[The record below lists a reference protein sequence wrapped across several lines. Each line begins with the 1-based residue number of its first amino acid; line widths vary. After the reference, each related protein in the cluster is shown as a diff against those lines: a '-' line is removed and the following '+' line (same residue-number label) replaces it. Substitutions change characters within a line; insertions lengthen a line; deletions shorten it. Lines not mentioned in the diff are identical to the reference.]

1 MKKLLLT
8 TGVLLLAL
16 SVASFAFSGEEE
28 KSRYGR
34 GYGYGCNWGSGHGW
48 GGGHMMG
55 PGYGSGMHRGGSG
68 RHGRGRMMDRGWER
82 GYGPRDWQS
91 MEPEQREKWEKMG
104 SKNQIETLELRKQL
118 VTKQM
123 ELETLWSQTDVDQK
137 KVEKLSDE
145 VAQLQAE
152 LGKKRDRFLLQ
163 CRKEFGDRGWACPG
177 GW

>member
-8 TGVLLLAL
+8 TGVLVLAL
-16 SVASFAFSGEEE
+16 SVASFAFSGEAE

-34 GYGYGCNWGSGHGW
+34 GYGYGCDWGSGQGW

-55 PGYGSGMHRGGSG
+55 PGYGPGMHRGGWG
-68 RHGRGRMMDRGWER
+68 MQGRGRMMDRGWKG

-91 MEPEQREKWEKMG
+91 MEPEQREKWEKMK
-104 SKNQIETLELRKQL
+104 SKYQMETLELRKQL

-123 ELETLWSQTDVDQK
+123 ELETLWAQPDVVQK
-137 KVEKLSDE
+137 KVGKLSDE
-145 VAQLQAE
+145 VAELQAE
-152 LGKKRDRFLLQ
+152 LGKKRDRYLLQ
-163 CRKEFGDRGWACPG
+163 CRKEFGDQGWACPG